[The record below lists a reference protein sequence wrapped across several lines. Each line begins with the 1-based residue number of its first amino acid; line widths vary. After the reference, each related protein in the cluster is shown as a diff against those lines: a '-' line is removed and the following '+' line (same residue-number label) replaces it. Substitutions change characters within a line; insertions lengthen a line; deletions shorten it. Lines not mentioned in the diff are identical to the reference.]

1 MTEHQ
6 SKDHRREQILDAA
19 AELFASKGFE
29 KTSVDEIAKAAGL
42 SKGAIYWYFPSKES
56 ILIGLAEKYQSQNQT
71 TVVES
76 ASEDMYGPEA
86 VYKAHRHIYA
96 EKANN
101 PIPDLLFRQ
110 FVSMGSKHPEIADA
124 LARSHCNW
132 VDLITGLLD
141 DAVAKGYFK
150 HFDTRLVS
158 EAISAMYGGTCI
170 TKYDS
175 PDRAVQIVEYACKLF
190 YDALVTDLRIKELA
204 AQANGETK

>member
-6 SKDHRREQILDAA
+6 SKDQRREQILDAA
-19 AELFASKGFE
+19 AQLFASKGFE
-29 KTSVDEIAKAAGL
+29 KTSVDEIARTAGL

-56 ILIGLAEKYQSQNQT
+56 VLIALAENYQSRSQS

-101 PIPDLLFRQ
+101 PIPDLLFQQ
-110 FVSMGSKHPEIADA
+110 FVSMGSKYPEIADA
-124 LARSHCNW
+124 LARGHQDW
-132 VDLITGLLD
+132 VELISGLLD
-141 DAVAKGYFK
+141 NAVAAGYFK
-150 HFDTRLVS
+150 QFDTRLVS

-175 PDRAVQIVEYACKLF
+175 PDRPVEIVEYACKLF
-190 YDALVTDLRIKELA
+190 YDALVTDLRLQELA